1 MARQLSAP
9 NGAVLIGTV
18 DDTDLMGA
26 VTPVLVL
33 DGATLRSEAE
43 LVPPYATFVSFEV
56 RATPS
61 AACAMTVTI
70 RQGNR
75 KGSLLSSG
83 GNVSASSVFTSFS
96 ALASEVF
103 VIDAD
108 TKWVQVEVAPV
119 GANVQV
125 SVIGAAL

>member
-18 DDTDLMGA
+18 DDMDLMGA

-61 AACAMTVTI
+61 APCAMTVTI

-75 KGSLLSSG
+75 KEAVLSSG

-103 VIDAD
+103 SIDAD
-108 TKWVQVEVAPV
+108 TKWVQIEVAPV